1 MLHAARQPP
10 RGRWTRKL
18 GELEAIDP
26 ARRGLEG
33 KACGSVAIIRSRL
46 VAGGPGDAASRAA
59 RCVSVNGP
67 ESLRARIPTSSPMWC
82 APFPFATIRGGG
94 AFQ

>member
-10 RGRWTRKL
+10 GGRWTSKL

-26 ARRGLEG
+26 ALRGLEG

-46 VAGGPGDAASRAA
+46 VAGGQ
-59 RCVSVNGP
+59 
-67 ESLRARIPTSSPMWC
+67 
-82 APFPFATIRGGG
+82 ATPRSMPHG
-94 AFQ
+94 AYR